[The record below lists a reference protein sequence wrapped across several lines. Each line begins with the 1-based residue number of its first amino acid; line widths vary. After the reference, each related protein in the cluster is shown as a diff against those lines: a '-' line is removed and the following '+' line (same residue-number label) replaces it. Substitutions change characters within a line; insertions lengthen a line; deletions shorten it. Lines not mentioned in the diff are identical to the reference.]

1 MGLGREDMKVSI
13 SSSRPSRPKAA
24 PGARPA
30 WPIDSRR
37 PKRTDREGSTIRT
50 IARGQRPKSRCRG
63 VVGRVAEV
71 DQDEHEVADVH
82 HPVLIDVRVQHR
94 GRLPSAQHGDDVPP
108 VDLEVEVRVTGIA
121 VQQQM
126 VPAARAIDRIAI
138 DVLVSRRRRVAAE
151 VLVGQVRTAA
161 GGVVHPAAAVDVV
174 AILNHEVLEDHP
186 RRR

>member
-1 MGLGREDMKVSI
+1 MMKTWQIYGEGFRKQKNFEHQRRPDSPRQNDPK
-13 SSSRPSRPKAA
+13 SSRYFPARRWRP
-24 PGARPA
+24 PP
-30 WPIDSRR
+30 
-37 PKRTDREGSTIRT
+37 
-50 IARGQRPKSRCRG
+50 SRCRG